1 MTLHY
6 LIIFGI
12 LHGPYT
18 HRPFRRAFYRP
29 QSNYI
34 RAIEPI
40 HDITGHRS
48 LVSRRSARTVTP
60 VTITPP
66 SMTPA
71 SCNFIVIRDKPASFL
86 PDFASGHFISHPLRP
101 RALREGGQWN
111 SSLRISERH
120 PTSPTPPSS
129 LRPLSLSTIFLS
141 CSILSRAR
149 VPSSRVHFSCRFLA
163 FTLSLSLPP
172 RSSSSAAIGCT
183 SAAERGESGQIEML
197 YYLNSVATTV
207 RDLLVDVAP
216 DSPL

>member
-1 MTLHY
+1 
-6 LIIFGI
+6 
-12 LHGPYT
+12 
-18 HRPFRRAFYRP
+18 
-29 QSNYI
+29 
-34 RAIEPI
+34 
-40 HDITGHRS
+40 
-48 LVSRRSARTVTP
+48 
-60 VTITPP
+60 
-66 SMTPA
+66 MTPA

-86 PDFASGHFISHPLRP
+86 PGLASGHFISHPLRP

-129 LRPLSLSTIFLS
+129 LRPLSTIFLS

-149 VPSSRVHFSCRFLA
+149 VPSSRVHFSRRFLA

-172 RSSSSAAIGCT
+172 RSSAAIGCT
-183 SAAERGESGQIEML
+183 SAEERGESGQIEML

>member
-12 LHGPYT
+12 FHGPYT
-18 HRPFRRAFYRP
+18 HRPFRSAFYRP

-86 PDFASGHFISHPLRP
+86 PDLASGHFISHPLRP

-129 LRPLSLSTIFLS
+129 LRPLSLHHISLLQHPLPRAR
-141 CSILSRAR
+141 SILPRS
-149 VPSSRVHFSCRFLA
+149 FL
-163 FTLSLSLPP
+163 LPLPRIHSLLI
-172 RSSSSAAIGCT
+172 SSSSLVLVRGDRMY
-183 SAAERGESGQIEML
+183 ERGRARGE
-197 YYLNSVATTV
+197 
-207 RDLLVDVAP
+207 RP
-216 DSPL
+216 DRNAILFK

>member
-18 HRPFRRAFYRP
+18 HRPFRSAFYRP

-86 PDFASGHFISHPLRP
+86 PDLASGHFISHPLRP

-129 LRPLSLSTIFLS
+129 LRPLSLHHIPPPAASS
-141 CSILSRAR
+141 PARAFH
-149 VPSSRVHFSCRFLA
+149 PPAFISLAASSH
-163 FTLSLSLPP
+163 SLSPYLFLLARP
-172 RSSSSAAIGCT
+172 RP
-183 SAAERGESGQIEML
+183 R
-197 YYLNSVATTV
+197 
-207 RDLLVDVAP
+207 R
-216 DSPL
+216 